1 MQIEFKFLI
10 MKNFIPVIVLFLI
23 MVSSAAHAQL
33 TTSFY
38 INESNSKFAV
48 GYEFN
53 ERLWADFRVFSGTS
67 INNLTPEVVLNYNF
81 LRRENFFTYAGGGI
95 VVNNINGF
103 VLPVG
108 IGIKPLVNLKN
119 LSINIELSPLYETRF
134 DDLFIMGFV
143 GVRYVIDKKNN

>member
-1 MQIEFKFLI
+1 MKKLI
-10 MKNFIPVIVLFLI
+10 PFIVLFLV
-23 MVSSAAHAQL
+23 MVSSSAYAQL

-38 INESNSKFAV
+38 INESNSKYAI

-53 ERLWADFRVFSGTS
+53 EKLWADFRLFSGTS

-81 LRRENFFTYAGGGI
+81 LRRENYYTYAGGGI

-103 VLPVG
+103 VFPIG

-119 LSINIELSPLYETRF
+119 LSLNIELSPLYETRF
-134 DDLFIMGFV
+134 DDIFIMGFV